1 MIKIVTDSASG
12 ITQEA
17 GRQYGITV
25 VPLYV
30 HFGTETF
37 RDGVDIQLPEFFAR
51 LKSSPQ
57 LPTTSQ
63 PSAGDFLEIY
73 KALTADGSEVITIL
87 LSSKLSG
94 TVVSACTARD
104 MLPEAH
110 IHVVDTL
117 FIAAAQ
123 EMMVMEAVRMAAAGQ
138 SVKTILARLDQL
150 IAGFRLYLTVETLE
164 YLEKG
169 GRIGKAAALLG
180 SALQMKPVLEVRE
193 GVVTAKERIRIKS
206 KAVAHIQELV
216 VQETAGRSRI
226 YLGILH
232 AAAPEEAHGLETG
245 LLARLTPTELAVSEV
260 GPVIATHT
268 GPGAVGVAFYAE

>member
-12 ITQEA
+12 ITQEV
-17 GRQYGITV
+17 GRQHGITV

-37 RDGVDIQLPEFFAR
+37 RDGVDIRPSDFFSR

-63 PSAGDFLEIY
+63 PSAGDFLEVY
-73 KALTADGSEVITIL
+73 KSLTADGSEVVSVH
-87 LSSKLSG
+87 LSNKLSG

-104 MLPEAH
+104 MLPGAR
-110 IHVVDTL
+110 IHVVDTQ

-123 EMMVMEAVRMAAAGQ
+123 ELMVMEAVRMAAAGQ
-138 SVKTILARLDQL
+138 DAEAILARLNKL
-150 IAGFRLYLTVETLE
+150 IAGFHFYLTLETLE

-180 SALQMKPVLEVRE
+180 TALQMKPIVEIRDGAVEAAGRVRS
-193 GVVTAKERIRIKS
+193 KS
-206 KAVAHIQELV
+206 KAVAQMLELV
-216 VQETAGRSRI
+216 KQGTSGRSRV
-226 YLGILH
+226 YLGVMH
-232 AAAPEEAHGLETG
+232 AAALEEARAVETD
-245 LLARLTPTELAVSEV
+245 LVSKLKPVEMTMAEI
-260 GPVIATHT
+260 GPVVAVHT
-268 GPGAVGVAFYAE
+268 GPGTVGVAFYAE

>member
-12 ITQEA
+12 ITQEV

-30 HFGTETF
+30 HFGSETF
-37 RDGVDIQLPEFFAR
+37 RDGVDIQPPEFFAR

-63 PSAGDFLEIY
+63 PSAGDFLEVY
-73 KALTADGSEVITIL
+73 KLLVADGSDVITIH
-87 LSSKLSG
+87 LSNKLSG

-104 MLPEAH
+104 MLPGAR
-110 IHVVDTL
+110 IHVVDTQ

-138 SVKTILARLDQL
+138 SVETILARLDQL

-164 YLEKG
+164 YLQKG

-180 SALQMKPVLEVRE
+180 SALQMKPVLEIRE
-193 GVVTAKERIRIKS
+193 GGVEAKERIRIKS

-232 AAAPEEAHGLETG
+232 AAAPEEAHGLETD
-245 LLARLTPTELAVSEV
+245 LVARLTPTELTVTEV

>member
-12 ITQEA
+12 ITPEA
-17 GRQYGITV
+17 GRQHGITV

-37 RDGVDIQLPEFFAR
+37 RDGVDIRPPDFFSR

-63 PSAGDFLEIY
+63 PSAGDFLQVY
-73 KALTADGSEVITIL
+73 KSLTADGSEVVSVH
-87 LSSKLSG
+87 LSNKLSG

-104 MLPEAH
+104 MLPAAH
-110 IHVVDTL
+110 IHVIDTQ

-123 EMMVMEAVRMAAAGQ
+123 ELMVMEAVRMAAAGQ
-138 SVKTILARLDQL
+138 NAEAILARVNELS
-150 IAGFRLYLTVETLE
+150 AGFHFYLTLETLE

-180 SALQMKPVLEVRE
+180 SALQMKPIIEIRGGAVEAAGRVRS
-193 GVVTAKERIRIKS
+193 KS
-206 KAVAHIQELV
+206 KAVEQMLKLV
-216 VQETAGRSRI
+216 MQGTSGRSRV
-226 YLGILH
+226 YLGIMH
-232 AAAPEEAHGLETG
+232 AAALQEARAVETD
-245 LLARLTPTELAVSEV
+245 LVSKLKPVEMTMAEI
-260 GPVIATHT
+260 GPVVAVHT
-268 GPGAVGVAFYAE
+268 GPGTVGVAFYAE